1 MQKYSIS
8 LSDSDQTLI
17 KYLTR
22 ILPAA
27 PQGLLFKQLRKKNII
42 LNGQKAS
49 GREKLKSGDEIS
61 VFFSDDTIAKF
72 SLAGDSVTKEPTSK
86 GTSAYFKALDRFGQP
101 NIKYEDENVLVFF
114 KPEGILSQK
123 AKPEDLSANEWIIG
137 YLLKSGKLD
146 PDSLDKF
153 TPSVCNRLDRNTA
166 GLMLFGKTVFGTNLL
181 NRIIKDKSLQKYYIT
196 VVHGNFD
203 LKGTFSSYLYKDE
216 RTNKVTIFDEP
227 VSGASLISADFKA
240 LKYNKENNLSKVE
253 VLLHTGK
260 SHQIRAEL
268 MHLNF
273 PVYGDLKYSGG
284 EDRNTGRKGHLLVA
298 YKLIFPELPDY
309 PSLSGLKIEIDTTSF
324 TEKLV

>member
-1 MQKYSIS
+1 
-8 LSDSDQTLI
+8 
-17 KYLTR
+17 
-22 ILPAA
+22 
-27 PQGLLFKQLRKKNII
+27 
-42 LNGQKAS
+42 
-49 GREKLKSGDEIS
+49 
-61 VFFSDDTIAKF
+61 
-72 SLAGDSVTKEPTSK
+72 
-86 GTSAYFKALDRFGQP
+86 
-101 NIKYEDENVLVFF
+101 
-114 KPEGILSQK
+114 
-123 AKPEDLSANEWIIG
+123 
-137 YLLKSGKLD
+137 
-146 PDSLDKF
+146 
-153 TPSVCNRLDRNTA
+153 
-166 GLMLFGKTVFGTNLL
+166 MLFGKTVFGTNLL

-240 LKYNKENNLSKVE
+240 LKYNKENDLSKVE

-260 SHQIRAEL
+260 SHPIRAEL

-273 PVYGDLKYSGG
+273 PVYGDRKYSGR
-284 EDRNTGRKGHLLVA
+284 EDRNTGRTGHLLVA